1 MKIPS
6 NMTEQ
11 EVTAIRQKVCERSA
25 PKYTFYGYEAR
36 DMIQEANIICIEAL
50 ERYDEK
56 RPLENFLAANLSNR
70 LKNFVRDN
78 HFVACSDENRAKV
91 YKPAQLDN
99 DNGIEHWMDLKLYW
113 LDEIDRKALFKIID
127 KELPAS
133 MRLDYLKIQN
143 DVYIPKSRREEIVR
157 KIQEILEDHGYYE
170 EGQDL

>member
-6 NMTEQ
+6 NMTREQ
-11 EVTAIRQKVCERSA
+11 VVEIIQKVCERSA
-25 PKYTFYGYEAR
+25 PKYTFYGYDAK

-70 LKNFVRDN
+70 LKNFIRDN

-91 YKPAQLDN
+91 YQPAQLDN
-99 DNGIEHWMDLKLYW
+99 DNSVQHWIDIRLHW
-113 LDEIDRKALFKIID
+113 LDQIDKNQIFNIID
-127 KELPAS
+127 KEVPAS
-133 MRLDYLKIQN
+133 MRLDYLKMQN
-143 DVYIPKSRREEIVR
+143 DVYIPKSRREEIVE
-157 KIQEILEDHGYYE
+157 KIQEILESYGYYE

>member
-11 EVTAIRQKVCERSA
+11 EVTAIIQKVCERSA
-25 PKYTFYGYEAR
+25 PKYTFYGYDSR

-50 ERYDEK
+50 ERYDEE

-78 HFVACSDENRAKV
+78 HFVACSDDNRAKV

-99 DNGIEHWMDLKLYW
+99 DNTIEHWIDVKLYW
-113 LDEIDRKALFKIID
+113 LDEIDRKSLLKIID

-133 MRLDYLKIQN
+133 MRLDYLKMQN
-143 DVYIPKSRREEIVR
+143 DVYIAKSRREEII
-157 KIQEILEDHGYYE
+157 KKTQEILEDHGYYE